1 MRTDLSSELIEFS
14 REDIAHYKCPKRV
27 VFVDELP
34 RNEYR
39 KVLKGKLRERFE
51 RLYAVLQ

>member
-34 RNEYR
+34 RNEYG